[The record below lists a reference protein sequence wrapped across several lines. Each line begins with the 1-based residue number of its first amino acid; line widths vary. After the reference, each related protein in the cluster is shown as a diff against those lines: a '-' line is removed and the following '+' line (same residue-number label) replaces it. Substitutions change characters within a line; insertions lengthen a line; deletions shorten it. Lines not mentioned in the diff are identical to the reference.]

1 MIACA
6 CRRSP
11 FTTGLSAA
19 GRSRR
24 LQNKQVIIKHQ
35 TQTSSIV
42 TFAGRSRRLQFNT
55 KQISFFTKTRTY
67 TSSTVAS
74 RRLQF
79 NAYNNTS
86 HHATSIRIVS
96 TSSNSSSSSSSIK
109 TSPKSIKEIWT
120 ALKKTPLQYATIPAV
135 AAFLGLSTNW
145 MGVKMLFYPI
155 EYTGTEWYRSSP
167 FVPYG
172 FLGWQESQRLYVL
185 LCELMCLI

>member
-11 FTTGLSAA
+11 FTAGLSAA
-19 GRSRR
+19 GKIRR
-24 LQNKQVIIKHQ
+24 LQNTKQLIIKHKTPQ
-35 TQTSSIV
+35 TQTSSFV
-42 TFAGRSRRLQFNT
+42 TIAGRSRLQFST
-55 KQISFFTKTRTY
+55 KQITFFTKTRAY
-67 TSSTVAS
+67 TSSTIAS
-74 RRLQF
+74 GRLQF
-79 NAYNNTS
+79 NAYNNNIS
-86 HHATSIRIVS
+86 HYATSTRIAS
-96 TSSNSSSSSSSIK
+96 TSTNSQK
-109 TSPKSIKEIWT
+109 VTSPKSIKEIWE